1 MAAQLVVKHTFWDV
15 EIKPEELAMEVQ
27 QRRSR
32 AYSEADMCRFGGEC
46 HLEEVDSPCS
56 KNRSSRCSTAEGSSI
71 ASSQASEAGDL
82 MEGVADFSGED
93 AIQEE
98 NLSNRPAGTW
108 LPVAPVPVGQM
119 TTLMGPMM
127 VLCYTP
133 APSHVNATMHLESQV
148 PVAKED
154 ARVRSANE
162 AKGSKRGKGKAAK
175 RAHITRP
182 ACQERTTLVLRKLP
196 SDYTRTALLQAL
208 DMAGFRGLYDFVY
221 LPTDFKRGK
230 VFGYALINF
239 TAEVHAEE
247 ALARFG
253 DANVSGTGSSMS
265 WSDSHQGLE
274 ELIQRYRDSPVMAMP
289 EEYQPLLFRN
299 GVQIPFPEP
308 QSK

>member
-1 MAAQLVVKHTFWDV
+1 MVAQLVVKHTFWDV
-15 EIKPEELAMEVQ
+15 EVKPEEFAVEVQ
-27 QRRSR
+27 SRSR

-56 KNRSSRCSTAEGSSI
+56 KIRSSRCSTAEGSSI
-71 ASSQASEAGDL
+71 ASSQGSEAGDL
-82 MEGVADFSGED
+82 TERVADFSEED
-93 AIQEE
+93 TIQGE
-98 NLSNRPAGTW
+98 NLPHKPAGTW
-108 LPVAPVPVGQM
+108 LPIAPVPVGRM
-119 TTLMGPMM
+119 GSLMGPMM

-133 APSHVNATMHLESQV
+133 APSHVNATMPLESQGA
-148 PVAKED
+148 VAREE

-162 AKGSKRGKGKAAK
+162 AKGSKRSKGKAAK
-175 RAHITRP
+175 RAPVTRP
-182 ACQERTTLVLRKLP
+182 ACQKRTTLVLRKLP
-196 SDYTRTALLQAL
+196 SDYTRAALLQTL
-208 DMAGFRGLYDFVY
+208 DSAGFKGLYDFAY

-239 TAEVHAEE
+239 TAQVHAED

-253 DANVSGTGSSMS
+253 DANVSGTGSPMS

-289 EEYQPLLFRN
+289 EEYQPILLRD
-299 GVQIPFPEP
+299 GMQIPFPEP